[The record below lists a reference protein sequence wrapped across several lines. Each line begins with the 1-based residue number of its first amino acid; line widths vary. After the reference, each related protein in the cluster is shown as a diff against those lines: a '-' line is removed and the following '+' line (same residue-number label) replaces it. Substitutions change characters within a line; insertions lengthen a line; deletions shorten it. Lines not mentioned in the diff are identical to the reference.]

1 MTVFEA
7 IAKLE
12 KSKEFVSWKKEAKPA
27 YLAHAF
33 VMNDEANKGLW
44 QIGYFNPKTN
54 LITVFVVNGNIQR
67 QPDAEVFKEQKKM
80 VAPLKLSEVKLDEI
94 KAMEEGKK
102 VLDENYKGTEV
113 FRSFMILQDLD
124 KVGQVWN
131 ITFVTQKFTTVNVKI
146 DAKTGKCDS
155 HKTISL
161 ISDTK
166 DTK

>member
-7 IAKLE
+7 ITKLE
-12 KSKEFVSWKKEAKPA
+12 KSKEFVSWKKSFKEA

-33 VMNDEANKGLW
+33 VMNDKANEGIW

-54 LITVFVVNGNIQR
+54 LITVFVVDKAITRN
-67 QPDAEVFKEQKKM
+67 PDAEVFKEQEKL
-80 VAPLKLSEVKLDEI
+80 VAPLKISDVKLDEI
-94 KAMEEGKK
+94 KAMEEGMKI
-102 VLDENYKGTEV
+102 LNENYKGTEV

-161 ISDTK
+161 ISDEK
-166 DTK
+166 NIK